1 MKKEVKKILA
11 GLGVAG
17 LISAGGIS
25 LPGHA
30 AAGSGWGANKD
41 SAVSA
46 EKQDA
51 EKAAE
56 AVEEAAEEMEKAAEE
71 EIPAKKPA
79 KSGWGGWYQRAVCT
93 CIV

>member
-30 AAGSGWGANKD
+30 AAGSG
-41 SAVSA
+41 
-46 EKQDA
+46 
-51 EKAAE
+51 
-56 AVEEAAEEMEKAAEE
+56 
-71 EIPAKKPA
+71 
-79 KSGWGGWYQRAVCT
+79 
-93 CIV
+93 